1 MAHRPSNRR
10 RNEWAVSLLD
20 VQPTD
25 RVLEIGFGP
34 GRAIAELSRRSER
47 VYGIDVSAEMLR
59 QASRRNAAA
68 VRSGRVTLRA
78 SGVEALPFDGP
89 FDVILAVNSLGF
101 WTEPAVRLADLRRR
115 LAPGGRIAIVSQ
127 PRAVKATP
135 PKAAVR
141 LTALLEAA
149 GFPETRFSAPRSGI
163 LALMRTPL
171 AAAAILLALP
181 ASAGAQTVYS
191 SLPLQ
196 GYSRSQTQA
205 VVAGARLALKDS
217 GAPLKYVSLDDST
230 RRTGAWAPSR
240 EQANARRGAQDAAAI
255 AYIGAFN
262 SGASAISIPILN
274 EAGVPMISPA
284 NTAVGLTRGGP
295 GANPR
300 EPDKYYPTGVR
311 TYFRLTPND
320 AVQGG
325 ALAAATRDR
334 GCAAI
339 ALVTD
344 REVYGK
350 GVGAWFGTYAQSLG
364 LNVVASKSIH
374 RQRSYRGLARSLKG
388 ADCFVYTGITANG
401 AVALFR
407 DAGRALP
414 KAKLFGSDGIAESG
428 FSRHIPRSVARRVLV
443 SVDTLAPDAYPTAGQ
458 AVLARAGKH
467 ADPYFLY
474 GYEAM
479 RLVADAYAGGARDKA
494 GVLAYL
500 RGVTGR
506 AGVIGT
512 YGFDANGDTTLKTF
526 GLYGIRG
533 GLFSWAGVVTA
544 P

>member
-1 MAHRPSNRR
+1 
-10 RNEWAVSLLD
+10 
-20 VQPTD
+20 
-25 RVLEIGFGP
+25 
-34 GRAIAELSRRSER
+34 
-47 VYGIDVSAEMLR
+47 
-59 QASRRNAAA
+59 
-68 VRSGRVTLRA
+68 
-78 SGVEALPFDGP
+78 
-89 FDVILAVNSLGF
+89 
-101 WTEPAVRLADLRRR
+101 
-115 LAPGGRIAIVSQ
+115 
-127 PRAVKATP
+127 
-135 PKAAVR
+135 
-141 LTALLEAA
+141 
-149 GFPETRFSAPRSGI
+149 
-163 LALMRTPL
+163 MRTPL
-171 AAAAILLALP
+171 AAAVTLLLALP

-196 GYSRSQTQA
+196 GYSRGQTQA
-205 VVAGARLALKDS
+205 IVAGARLALKDS

-230 RRTGAWAPSR
+230 RRAGSWLPERVAR
-240 EQANARRGAQDAAAI
+240 NARRGAQDAAAI

-262 SGASAISIPILN
+262 SGASAIAIPILN

-284 NTAVGLTRGGP
+284 NTAVGLTRRGP
-295 GANPR
+295 GANPG
-300 EPDKYYPTGVR
+300 EPDKYYPTGIR

-325 ALAAATRDR
+325 ALAAATRDA
-334 GCAAI
+334 GCTAI

-344 REVYGK
+344 RDVYGK
-350 GVGAWFGTYAQSLG
+350 GVGAWFLTYAQQLG
-364 LNVVASKSIH
+364 LNVAASKRTRNVQS
-374 RQRSYRGLARSLKG
+374 SYRTLARSLKG

-401 AVALFR
+401 AVRLFR
-407 DAGRALP
+407 DVGHALP

-428 FSRHIPRSVARRVLV
+428 FSRHVARSVARRTLV
-443 SVDTLAPDAYPTAGQ
+443 SVDTLAPDAYPAAGQ
-458 AVLARAGKH
+458 AVLARAGKN

-479 RLVADAYAGGARDKA
+479 RLITDAYAAGARDKA

-500 RGVTGR
+500 RTVNGR